1 MKTNVILFSTR
12 IPEKEGGFFQHA
24 TKELFKSDELIAFFK
39 ETVRID
45 DAALSGV
52 KTKIDVRA
60 EVIEKAI
67 AAGMNEFDAEKLDL
81 NDSTVWGKLKEKA
94 PSTFHS
100 LENAYKEAP
109 SSTGQVADNCY
120 VEAVKG
126 KAMDPS
132 WLHLNR
138 FSIYTLKDAT
148 SSVYAY
154 AVWPLEKTED
164 RSMVWENA
172 LLAEIKAR
180 HKDLGGVILALH
192 DLDVG
197 SQRTFSVLHLKDE
210 KAPNLTECVF
220 QHSPTDPIM
229 GILDGRTKLALEDVF
244 EYVEKLCAKL
254 HYMIESGKNH
264 ETLKAYQNNEIQ

>member
-1 MKTNVILFSTR
+1 MSTNVILFSTR

-39 ETVRID
+39 EKVRID

-60 EVIEKAI
+60 EVLEI
-67 AAGMNEFDAEKLDL
+67 AVAGGMNEFAAEMLDL
-81 NDSTVWGKLKEKA
+81 NDPAVWVKLKEKGPEDA
-94 PSTFHS
+94 YTS
-100 LENAYKEAP
+100 LEKAYREAP
-109 SSTGQVADNCY
+109 STGQVTDSNY
-120 VEAVKG
+120 IDAVK
-126 KAMDPS
+126 KESKDS
-132 WLHLNR
+132 TWSRLNR